1 MFFSLAVFVS
11 ITQSIELL
19 FNCDSFE
26 AHLSLTK
33 VQTFTDKISHFYFNR
48 IRENVL
54 CPRFQ
59 PFLIGCFLLL
69 Y

>member
-11 ITQSIELL
+11 ITQSIEL

-33 VQTFTDKISHFYFNR
+33 VQTFTNKISHFYFNR

-54 CPRFQ
+54 CLRFQ
-59 PFLIGCFLLL
+59 AFLIGCFLLL